1 MMSSLKEKD
10 NTEAIVKHDSDDS
23 LDEEIL
29 ETVGDELDEPENEA
43 VSETI
48 GSDPEDPVNEEV
60 AETTGHE
67 LDEPGD
73 EKSEEVA
80 GDDPDNPRDEE
91 VAEIFGHELDEPGD
105 EESEEVDGDDPDDPG
120 DEEVAEIFGHE
131 LDEPGDEKSEEVAG
145 DDPDDPTSEH
155 SEKVAGDELDAS
167 DVSESKSFAGNEVNR
182 SKDKQSKPYTE
193 KKIKF
198 NDIKKKLRDKRTL
211 FLFLVSGVCL
221 LVGGSYYFFQHK
233 NGKEI
238 NSRSNIFPIPHDK
251 SIIFESFILPIQ
263 KKQGYTYIS
272 LNILL
277 ELSNIKLKGE
287 IGEKKDQLRG
297 IIYDILEQEIHRV
310 EDANALDKLKALIIS
325 RTNTVLTSGEVREA
339 FIINFLVV

>member
-1 MMSSLKEKD
+1 
-10 NTEAIVKHDSDDS
+10 

-29 ETVGDELDEPENEA
+29 ETAGDELDEPENEE

-60 AETTGHE
+60 AEISGHE
-67 LDEPGD
+67 LDE
-73 EKSEEVA
+73 
-80 GDDPDNPRDEE
+80 
-91 VAEIFGHELDEPGD
+91 
-105 EESEEVDGDDPDDPG
+105 PG

-131 LDEPGDEKSEEVAG
+131 LDEPGNEKRAEVTG
-145 DDPDDPTSEH
+145 DDPDDPGSEH

-167 DVSESKSFAGNEVNR
+167 DVSESKSFAGNEENR
-182 SKDKQSKPYTE
+182 SKDKQGKTYTE

-211 FLFLVSGVCL
+211 FLFLVSAVCL

-297 IIYDILEQEIHRV
+297 IIYDILEQEISRV